1 VHQPQIDGLIV
12 AGDAEQRRW
21 DEWAVALVDEARRM
35 RSQERT
41 VRLPESV
48 SASLLMRALDHQDEV
63 ARDIVRPMPQA
74 PAPAARRG
82 TALHT
87 WIESRFGQQ
96 TLFDPDDLPG
106 AADASIGTDEALQE
120 LKTAFEAGPFSRLS
134 PVAIEEPFALLL
146 GGRVINGRIDAVF
159 EEDGVFDVVDWKTG
173 STRNLHSMQLA
184 IYRVA
189 WAQLRSVPVERVT
202 AGFAMIASG
211 EMLRPDTSDDV
222 ARLIALGA
230 RVQ

>member
-1 VHQPQIDGLIV
+1 VLI
-12 AGDAEQRRW
+12 
-21 DEWAVALVDEARRM
+21 DEARRL

-41 VRLPESV
+41 VRLPDSV
-48 SASLLMRALDHQDEV
+48 SASLLMRALDHPDDV

-82 TALHT
+82 TSLHT

-106 AADASIGTDEALQE
+106 AADADIGTDEALE
-120 LKTAFEAGPFSRLS
+120 ALKAAFEAGPFSRLA

-159 EEDGVFDVVDWKTG
+159 EQGGRFDVVDWKTG
-173 STRNLHSMQLA
+173 SARNLHSMQLA

-189 WAQLRSVPVERVT
+189 WAQLRGVPVEHVT

-211 EMLRPDTSDDV
+211 EMLRPDTTDDV
-222 ARLIALGA
+222 TQLLALGA
-230 RVQ
+230 RLR